1 MTRILQKYY
10 IKIFIYLNNYFLPG
24 MRETGDAV
32 ERSYYDVTDARRV
45 VRVPP
50 QRPPPHPA
58 PHAVPMRGVVATV
71 AKETIT

>member
-1 MTRILQKYY
+1 
-10 IKIFIYLNNYFLPG
+10 

-32 ERSYYDVTDARRV
+32 ERSYYDVTDARRF

-58 PHAVPMRGVVATV
+58 PHAVPVRGVVATV